1 VRMAQTRNIQ
11 MRWLLPIVIF
21 AGMGLFIWLMVEG
34 TPHVEAVLLTD
45 AKSNWQSNVFTCP
58 RGANFYLV
66 FGVPQGAAVTENVSG
81 TVAVLSEE
89 TLVAE
94 IPFDTKQSTVASW
107 LSKQQLQAYVL
118 NWPPNATPTRLDGRL
133 IPGRDY
139 RVNLNFQSPPQI
151 GSVWF
156 VFTQTARDR
165 RKP

>member
-1 VRMAQTRNIQ
+1 

-21 AGMGLFIWLMVEG
+21 AGMGVFIWRIVEG
-34 TPHVEAVLLTD
+34 TPHVEAILLTD

-58 RGANFYLV
+58 RGSNFYLA
-66 FGVPQGAAVTENVSG
+66 FGVPQGAASTTENVTG
-81 TVAVLSEE
+81 TVAVLSNE

-107 LSKQQLQAYVL
+107 LSKEQLQAFVL
-118 NWPPNATPTRLDGRL
+118 NWPTNATPTRLDGQL

-139 RVNLNFQSPPQI
+139 RVNLNFQSPPKI

>member
-1 VRMAQTRNIQ
+1 
-11 MRWLLPIVIF
+11 MRWLLLIVIF
-21 AGMGLFIWLMVEG
+21 AGMGLFIWRMVEG
-34 TPHVEAVLLTD
+34 TPHVEVVLLSD

-66 FGVPQGAAVTENVSG
+66 FGVPQGATSTTENVIG
-81 TVAVLSEE
+81 TVAVLSDE

-94 IPFDTKQSTVASW
+94 IPFDAKQSTVASW
-107 LSKQQLQAYVL
+107 LSKQQLEAYVL
-118 NWPPNATPTRLDGRL
+118 NWPTNATPTRLDGRL

-139 RVNLNFQSPPQI
+139 RVKLNFQSPPEI
-151 GSVWF
+151 GSVWL